1 MNSSPFHG
9 MDPYLEAHWGD
20 VHHRFVI
27 YASDQIQ
34 PQLPADLRAR
44 VEERVSI
51 ESPSDGNWNVIP
63 DVRVVERPTAKS
75 RRRDEGGGVAVAE
88 PEVAELAQPLLLE
101 FQDDPITEGFI
112 EIVEAGSRQKVITVI
127 EVLSETNKRSG
138 KDRKKY
144 LRKRKQLRRA
154 RINLVEIDL
163 LRSGRR
169 LPPLDAY
176 GLPDSHQTPYCVLTM
191 RARQEPLEYYRVPL
205 RERLP
210 KVPIP
215 LRTTDKDVV
224 LDLQALFDLSYA
236 NGRYDDIDYTREPN
250 PPLEPDDA
258 AWADR
263 LLREKRLRKVV

>member
-1 MNSSPFHG
+1 MNKSPFPG
-9 MDPYLEAHWGD
+9 MDPYLETHWGD
-20 VHHRFVI
+20 VHQRFVI
-27 YASDQIQ
+27 YASDLIQ

-51 ESPSDGNWNVIP
+51 ESPSDGNRNAIP
-63 DVRVVERPTAKS
+63 DVRVVQLPKAKT
-75 RRRDEGGGVAVAE
+75 RRRDDGGGVAVAD

-101 FQDDPITEGFI
+101 FQDDPVSEGFI

-127 EVLSETNKRSG
+127 EILSETNKWPG

-144 LRKRKQLRRA
+144 LHKRKQLRRA

-191 RARQEPLEYYRVPL
+191 RARQEPLEYYRVSL

-210 KVPIP
+210 KIPVP
-215 LRTTDKDVV
+215 LRKTDKDVV
-224 LDLQALFDLSYA
+224 LDLQALFDQSYA
-236 NGRYDDIDYTREPN
+236 NGRYDDIDYNREPI
-250 PPLEPDDA
+250 PPLEIEDA
-258 AWADR
+258 AWSDI
-263 LLREKRLRKVV
+263 LLREKLLRK